1 MSTSQRQSNG
11 QLIARCRE
19 TWTESVEVLST
30 FDARSG
36 GASVYR
42 FTNDLHWSSLAHR
55 VAAEEMVKR
64 FSRDAVSRDVHNA
77 EVFLPISND
86 VVGLRGKIDGS

>member
-11 QLIARCRE
+11 RLMAWCRE
-19 TWTESVEVLST
+19 TGTECVEPLSV

-42 FTNDLHWSSLAHR
+42 FTNDLHWRPLAHR

-64 FSRDAVSRDVHNA
+64 FSRDAVSRVR
-77 EVFLPISND
+77 P
-86 VVGLRGKIDGS
+86 